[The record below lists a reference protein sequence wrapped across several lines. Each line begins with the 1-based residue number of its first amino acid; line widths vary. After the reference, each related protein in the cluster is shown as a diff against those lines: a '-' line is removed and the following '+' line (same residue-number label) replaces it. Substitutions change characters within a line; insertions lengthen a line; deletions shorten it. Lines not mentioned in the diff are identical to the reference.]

1 MGMMVGRGWCWRI
14 GLLGFERRERYLLKT
29 DINLCQCAQSNCK
42 MRMLKR
48 IVASICADLFQR
60 YTTIDILQ
68 VKDVYVLFSFPIPF
82 MQTGYLA

>member
-1 MGMMVGRGWCWRI
+1 
-14 GLLGFERRERYLLKT
+14 LK
-29 DINLCQCAQSNCK
+29 K
-42 MRMLKR
+42 